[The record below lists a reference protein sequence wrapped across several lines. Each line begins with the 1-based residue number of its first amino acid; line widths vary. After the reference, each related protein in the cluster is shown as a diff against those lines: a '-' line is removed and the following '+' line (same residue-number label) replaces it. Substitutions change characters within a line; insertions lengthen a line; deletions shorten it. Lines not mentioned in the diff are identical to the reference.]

1 VAGRNDFETPML
13 FAIGFIFLFTM
24 GGFTGLVLALTPI
37 DIQLQDT
44 LRGGAFPLRAGRRLA
59 VRVLR
64 RRVLAAKWTGT
75 MYSGRSANGTS
86 GCR

>member
-1 VAGRNDFETPML
+1 
-13 FAIGFIFLFTM
+13 M

-44 LRGGAFPLRAGRRLA
+44 YYVVAHFHYVLVAGLA

-64 RRVLAAKWTGT
+64 RRVLLAAEVDRHACTT
-75 MYSGRSANGTS
+75 RRSANGTS